1 MSKPLALLFAVVGI
15 VLLASISLFISLGM
29 PWMVLVCSIAALL
42 FKSEDAQKEKSRW
55 LTLFDPQSYNFIEY
69 SLVYC

>member
-42 FKSEDAQKEKSRW
+42 FIGYGFGLKAKMRKKKNRGG
-55 LTLFDPQSYNFIEY
+55 
-69 SLVYC
+69 